1 MSEKVEVTYRVIEE
15 ASGNYLLNY
24 PTTPE
29 DATYGK
35 KFSKAAKLTG
45 FQKIK
50 LDWEKHL
57 IQVNERTII
66 DKYKTVRMSDL
77 EEIKNE

>member
-15 ASGNYLLNY
+15 SSGNYLVNY
-24 PTTPE
+24 PTHP
-29 DATYGK
+29 DNATYGK
-35 KFSKAAKLTG
+35 LFSKAAKLTG
-45 FQKIK
+45 FQKIN

-77 EEIKNE
+77 EELENE